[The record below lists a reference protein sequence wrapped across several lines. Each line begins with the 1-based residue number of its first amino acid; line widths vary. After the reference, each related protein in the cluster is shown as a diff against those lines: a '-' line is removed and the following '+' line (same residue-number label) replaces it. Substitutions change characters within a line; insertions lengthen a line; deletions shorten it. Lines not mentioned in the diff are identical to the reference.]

1 MMKQQNNQMKGL
13 VWLLVA
19 AVCVPCMLS
28 WAATSSW
35 RAPLGV
41 AAVDT
46 VVQQDGDD
54 DLLPG
59 TYPVGTLSR
68 DSVDDSIEDLYVYIK
83 AVGRTYGDSIVLR
96 WAVESYPEWDRLNRT
111 GYDVL
116 RHTEGEGE
124 FLLDTLATGIRPM
137 SLADFRRCYPDTI
150 DSLAYMAMGAIYGEG
165 DMTPEMTNYEPGSIG
180 SFVELEQD
188 QKTRLIGAFLAAEWR
203 PDLAQAMGLRF
214 VDKTAKKGKTYSY
227 FIMPSVPDTTGRFFI
242 MPAQVENLRN
252 EKYVPAPYDVALTD
266 TILEHGSVGLSWNDA
281 INGTFDVFWRKV
293 GEADWRKVN
302 ELPYAPPFRFG
313 QDDPSIFYEHS
324 PGVVGLYE
332 YAVRAYDAFG
342 DLTPLSAP
350 HKVFLPDLMPPL
362 GPEIT
367 SIVID
372 RPGKTLYDEV
382 YATIYFHK
390 DSLEDDFVRYV
401 PLYFNE
407 RDSSK
412 QWKLL
417 TNQYIAPGDTM
428 VRIDVTNI
436 STGMITIA
444 AVDTAENMGYAYPK
458 LLRVRD
464 ARPPEAPTQVRGLP
478 SLDGT
483 IAILWEMSDTL
494 DVHHYD
500 VFWANSPDDEFTIL
514 NRRHVIPRSY
524 TDTVAV
530 DINQRYIY
538 YYVRAVDYATNIG
551 APSDTIAVLRPSTVP
566 PSRPHLDSAWIDNRS
581 TPAGS
586 VEATR

>member
-180 SFVELEQD
+180 SFV
-188 QKTRLIGAFLAAEWR
+188 
-203 PDLAQAMGLRF
+203 
-214 VDKTAKKGKTYSY
+214 
-227 FIMPSVPDTTGRFFI
+227 
-242 MPAQVENLRN
+242 
-252 EKYVPAPYDVALTD
+252 
-266 TILEHGSVGLSWNDA
+266 
-281 INGTFDVFWRKV
+281 
-293 GEADWRKVN
+293 
-302 ELPYAPPFRFG
+302 
-313 QDDPSIFYEHS
+313 
-324 PGVVGLYE
+324 
-332 YAVRAYDAFG
+332 
-342 DLTPLSAP
+342 
-350 HKVFLPDLMPPL
+350 
-362 GPEIT
+362 
-367 SIVID
+367 
-372 RPGKTLYDEV
+372 
-382 YATIYFHK
+382 
-390 DSLEDDFVRYV
+390 
-401 PLYFNE
+401 
-407 RDSSK
+407 
-412 QWKLL
+412 
-417 TNQYIAPGDTM
+417 
-428 VRIDVTNI
+428 
-436 STGMITIA
+436 
-444 AVDTAENMGYAYPK
+444 
-458 LLRVRD
+458 
-464 ARPPEAPTQVRGLP
+464 
-478 SLDGT
+478 
-483 IAILWEMSDTL
+483 
-494 DVHHYD
+494 
-500 VFWANSPDDEFTIL
+500 
-514 NRRHVIPRSY
+514 
-524 TDTVAV
+524 
-530 DINQRYIY
+530 
-538 YYVRAVDYATNIG
+538 
-551 APSDTIAVLRPSTVP
+551 
-566 PSRPHLDSAWIDNRS
+566 
-581 TPAGS
+581 
-586 VEATR
+586 